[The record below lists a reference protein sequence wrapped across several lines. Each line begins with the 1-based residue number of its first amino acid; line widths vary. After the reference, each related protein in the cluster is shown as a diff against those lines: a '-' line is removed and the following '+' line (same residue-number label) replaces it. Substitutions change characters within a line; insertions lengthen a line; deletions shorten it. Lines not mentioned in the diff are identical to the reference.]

1 LQSWGGA
8 TIAYRK
14 RLADSPSYTLNHE
27 EVEKALEEGIW
38 FAEGMTPVRV
48 NVDAWGHTQSVQFA
62 VQKQDETGQ
71 WQNAGEV
78 ELPTRALL
86 VAAGTQPNTVLA
98 REDEKLFKL
107 NGRYFAAC
115 DEAGN
120 PVQPPY
126 ANPKPETPM
135 VLLSRY
141 NDDQDGRFISFFVDL
156 HPSYSGNVVKAMS
169 SAKQGYPVV
178 NRVLERIKPASDL
191 SFRVAIPPGTKI
203 RS

>member
-1 LQSWGGA
+1 MWISGG
-8 TIAYRK
+8 TRN
-14 RLADSPSYTLNHE
+14 RCNL
-27 EVEKALEEGIW
+27 
-38 FAEGMTPVRV
+38 R
-48 NVDAWGHTQSVQFA
+48 
-62 VQKQDETGQ
+62 VQKRDEPGQ
-71 WQNAGEV
+71 WQDAGNV
-78 ELPTRALL
+78 ELPARALL

-115 DEAGN
+115 DEEGN

-141 NDDQDGRFISFFVDL
+141 RDDQDGRFISFFGDL

-178 NRVLERIKPASDL
+178 HRVLERVKPKSDQSSREFFADLTISCAQRFIK
-191 SFRVAIPPGTKI
+191 
-203 RS
+203 